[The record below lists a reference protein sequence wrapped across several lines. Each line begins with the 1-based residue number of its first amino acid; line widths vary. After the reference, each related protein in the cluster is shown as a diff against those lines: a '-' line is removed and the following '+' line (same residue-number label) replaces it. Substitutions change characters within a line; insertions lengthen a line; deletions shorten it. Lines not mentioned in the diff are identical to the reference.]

1 MHLINPSLY
10 KLPCSRGSNP
20 YGFRKVCS
28 KMLKKTFSLT
38 FLSLLLCM
46 QIANA
51 ETVLLEK
58 STAMVPQGWSVA
70 DDDLKFKKGT
80 ETVLNDNGEV
90 VEGVLTSDTYLR
102 PTGWR
107 NIINDYSY
115 VETSGY
121 FFPRFYPSWS
131 FSTGAPFPTYGHI
144 RYKDGEK
151 LVFAPDGTV
160 LSGVIDESST
170 FKLDKNKYGFVTFK
184 EDTRLTFDPDGNII
198 SGVLGDDTY
207 LRPIGYANNKN
218 LLAGFVEFKK
228 GSSTIFTA
236 EGLVA
241 SGELKN
247 ELLWKQPSGSVITLP
262 VKKTISFAQDGT
274 ASVK

>member
-1 MHLINPSLY
+1 M
-10 KLPCSRGSNP
+10 
-20 YGFRKVCS
+20 
-28 KMLKKTFSLT
+28 MKKAFSLT

-58 STAMVPQGWSVA
+58 STAMVPQGWTVA

-80 ETVLNDNGEV
+80 NAVLNENGEL
-90 VEGVLTSDTYLR
+90 VEGVLSSDTYLR
-102 PTGWR
+102 PTGWK

-121 FFPRFYPSWS
+121 FFPRFFPSWS
-131 FSTGAPFPTYGHI
+131 FSTGAPFPTYGHV
-144 RYKDGEK
+144 RYKDSENII
-151 LVFAPDGTV
+151 FAPDGTV
-160 LSGVIDESST
+160 LSGVIDESAT
-170 FKLDKNKYGFVTFK
+170 FSLIKGKYGFVTFK
-184 EDTRLTFDPDGNII
+184 EDSRLTFDQDGNIL
-198 SGVLGDDTY
+198 SGVLDDDIY

-228 GSSTIFTA
+228 GSAISFTKD
-236 EGLVA
+236 GLVS

-247 ELLWKQPSGSVITLP
+247 NLLWKQPDGSVITLP
-262 VKKTISFAQDGT
+262 MKKTIAFTSDGT
-274 ASVK
+274 ARVK

>member
-1 MHLINPSLY
+1 
-10 KLPCSRGSNP
+10 
-20 YGFRKVCS
+20 
-28 KMLKKTFSLT
+28 MLKKTFSLT
-38 FLSLLLCM
+38 FLSLLLCVQM
-46 QIANA
+46 ASA

-80 ETVLNDNGEV
+80 NAVLNDSGEV

-115 VETSGY
+115 VETSNY
-121 FFPRFYPSWS
+121 FFPRFFPSWS
-131 FSTGAPFPTYGHI
+131 FTTGAPFPTYGHL

-151 LVFAPDGTV
+151 IVFAPDGTV

-170 FKLDKNKYGFVTFK
+170 FNLVKDKYGFVTFK
-184 EDTRLTFDPDGNII
+184 EDTRLTFDTDGNII
-198 SGVLGDDTY
+198 SGVLDDDTY
-207 LRPIGYANNKN
+207 LRPIGYANNPN
-218 LLAGFVEFKK
+218 ALAGFVEFKK
-228 GSSTIFTA
+228 GGSTTFTA

-247 ELLWKQPSGSVITLP
+247 ELIWKQPNGSVITLP

-274 ASVK
+274 ASIK